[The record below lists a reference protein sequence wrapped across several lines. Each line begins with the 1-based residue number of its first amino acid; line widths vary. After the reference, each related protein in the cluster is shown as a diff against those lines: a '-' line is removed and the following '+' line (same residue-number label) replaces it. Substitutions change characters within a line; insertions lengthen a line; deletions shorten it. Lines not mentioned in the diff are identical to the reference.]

1 MGAYYYLISGL
12 PEVKLS
18 DSKAKYDINEITQ
31 SILSGL
37 SSKDAKLFNYFIYQ
51 NDNKNLANAIA
62 LSKGLFSPYNTNHLV
77 ISHIEPSVFSKE
89 EIQKYA
95 HISNLPNYM
104 ARFLEDN
111 KNTEWENIRQIENY
125 LLNLYYEEMIKDGNV
140 FIREYALFMRNL
152 KNILAALNGRALG
165 FSADAIAKELIGD
178 YPLINALTKST
189 AADFGLGK
197 EIPYINNI
205 IETFNSSDKAD
216 PYNMENIECSLV
228 NEFLE
233 RATSIKSFTTD
244 NLFAYY
250 INLTYAVSI
259 NGRNEEEGK
268 KHLETLVNSLK
279 SEAAA
284 M

>member
-1 MGAYYYLISGL
+1 MGSYYYLISGL

-51 NDNKNLANAIA
+51 NDNKNLANSIA
-62 LSKGLFSPYNTNHLV
+62 LSKGLFGPYNIHL
-77 ISHIEPSVFSKE
+77 EPSIFSKE
-89 EIQKYA
+89 EIQKYSNL
-95 HISNLPNYM
+95 SNLPNYM
-104 ARFLEDN
+104 AKFLEDN
-111 KNTEWENIRQIENY
+111 KNTEWENIRHIENS
-125 LLNLYYEEMIKDGNV
+125 LLSLYYDEMINTGNG

-178 YPLINALTKST
+178 YPLINVLTKST

-197 EIPYINNI
+197 EVPYINNI

-233 RATSIKSFTTD
+233 RATSIKSFTTE

-268 KHLETLVNSLK
+268 KHLETLVSSLK

>member
-1 MGAYYYLISGL
+1 MGAYYYLISSL

-31 SILSGL
+31 SILSSL
-37 SSKDAKLFNYFIYQ
+37 SGKDAKLFHYFIYQ

-62 LSKGLFSPYNTNHLV
+62 MSKGLFSPYNIHL
-77 ISHIEPSVFSKE
+77 EPSVFSKD

-95 HISNLPNYM
+95 NLSNLPNYM
-104 ARFLEDN
+104 YKFLEDN
-111 KNTEWENIRQIENY
+111 KNVEWENIRHIENN
-125 LLNLYYEEMIKDGNV
+125 LLNLYYEEMIRTGNA

-178 YPLINALTKST
+178 YPLIYALTKST

-197 EIPYINNI
+197 EVPYINSI

-228 NEFLE
+228 NEFLD
-233 RATSIKSFTTD
+233 RVTSIKSFTTD

-268 KHLETLVNSLK
+268 KHLQTLVSSLK
-279 SEAAA
+279 SEATA

>member
-1 MGAYYYLISGL
+1 MGSYYYLISGL

-37 SSKDAKLFNYFIYQ
+37 SGKDAKLFNYFIYQ

-62 LSKGLFSPYNTNHLV
+62 VSKGLFSPYNIHL
-77 ISHIEPSVFSKE
+77 EPSNFSKE
-89 EIQKYA
+89 EIQKYSNL
-95 HISNLPNYM
+95 SNLPNYM
-104 ARFLEDN
+104 AKFLEDN
-111 KNTEWENIRQIENY
+111 KNTEWENIRHIENS
-125 LLNLYYEEMIKDGNV
+125 LLNLYYEEMINTGNG
-140 FIREYALFMRNL
+140 FIRGYALFMRNL

-165 FSADAIAKELIGD
+165 FSGDAIAKELIGD
-178 YPLINALTKST
+178 YPLLSVLTKST

-197 EIPYINNI
+197 EVPYINNI

-268 KHLETLVNSLK
+268 KHLETLVSSLK

>member
-1 MGAYYYLISGL
+1 MGSYYYLISGL

-51 NDNKNLANAIA
+51 NDNKNLANSIA
-62 LSKGLFSPYNTNHLV
+62 LSKGLFSPYNIHL
-77 ISHIEPSVFSKE
+77 EPSIFSKE
-89 EIQKYA
+89 EIQKYSNL
-95 HISNLPNYM
+95 SNLPNYM
-104 ARFLEDN
+104 AKFLEDN
-111 KNTEWENIRQIENY
+111 KNTEWENIRHIENS
-125 LLNLYYEEMIKDGNV
+125 LLSLYYDEMINTGNG

-165 FSADAIAKELIGD
+165 FSADLIAKELIGD
-178 YPLINALTKST
+178 YPLINVLTKST

-233 RATSIKSFTTD
+233 KATSIKSFTTE

-268 KHLETLVNSLK
+268 KHLETLVSSLK

>member
-1 MGAYYYLISGL
+1 MGSYYYLISGL

-31 SILSGL
+31 NILSNL
-37 SSKDAKLFNYFIYQ
+37 SDKDIKLFNYFIYQ
-51 NDNKNLANAIA
+51 NDNKNLVNAIA
-62 LSKGLFSPYNTNHLV
+62 LSKGLFSPYFVHL
-77 ISHIEPSVFSKE
+77 EPSIFSKE

-95 HISNLPNYM
+95 NLSNLPNYM
-104 ARFLEDN
+104 VKFLEDN
-111 KNTEWENIRQIENY
+111 KNTEWENIRHIENS
-125 LLNLYYEEMIKDGNV
+125 LLSLYYEEMIQTGNA

-152 KNILAALNGRALG
+152 KNILAALNGKALG
-165 FSADAIAKELIGD
+165 FSGDEISKELIGD
-178 YPLINALTKST
+178 YPLIYALTKSS
-189 AADFGLGK
+189 AADFGLGR
-197 EIPYINNI
+197 EIPYINSI
-205 IETFNSSDKAD
+205 IDTFNSSDKAD
-216 PYNMENIECSLV
+216 PYNLENVECSLV
-228 NEFLE
+228 NGFLD
-233 RATSIKSFTTD
+233 RLTSIKSFTTD

-279 SEAAA
+279 SEAPA

>member
-1 MGAYYYLISGL
+1 MGSYYYLISGL

-37 SSKDAKLFNYFIYQ
+37 SGKDAKLFNYFIYQ

-62 LSKGLFSPYNTNHLV
+62 VSKGLFSPYNIHL
-77 ISHIEPSVFSKE
+77 EPSNFSKE
-89 EIQKYA
+89 EIQKYSNL
-95 HISNLPNYM
+95 SNLPNYM
-104 ARFLEDN
+104 AKFLEDN
-111 KNTEWENIRQIENY
+111 KNTEWENIRHIENS
-125 LLNLYYEEMIKDGNV
+125 LLNLYYEEMINTGNG

-165 FSADAIAKELIGD
+165 FSGDAIAKELIGD
-178 YPLINALTKST
+178 YPLLSVLTKST

-197 EIPYINNI
+197 EVPYINNI

-250 INLTYAVSI
+250 VNLTYAVSI

-268 KHLETLVNSLK
+268 KHLETLVSSLK
-279 SEAAA
+279 SEAAT

>member
-1 MGAYYYLISGL
+1 MGSYYYLISGL

-51 NDNKNLANAIA
+51 NDNKNLANSIA
-62 LSKGLFSPYNTNHLV
+62 LSKGLFSPYNIHL
-77 ISHIEPSVFSKE
+77 EPSIFSKE
-89 EIQKYA
+89 EIQKYMY
-95 HISNLPNYM
+95 ISNLPNYM
-104 ARFLEDN
+104 AKFLEDN
-111 KNTEWENIRQIENY
+111 KNTEWENIRHIENS
-125 LLNLYYEEMIKDGNV
+125 LLSLYYDEMINTGNG

-178 YPLINALTKST
+178 YPLINVLTKST

-197 EIPYINNI
+197 EVPYINNI

-228 NEFLE
+228 NEFLD
-233 RATSIKSFTTD
+233 RATSIKSFTTE

-268 KHLETLVNSLK
+268 KHLETLVSSLK

>member
-62 LSKGLFSPYNTNHLV
+62 LSKGLFSPYNIHL
-77 ISHIEPSVFSKE
+77 EPSFFSKE

-95 HISNLPNYM
+95 NISNLPNYM
-104 ARFLEDN
+104 AKFLEDN
-111 KNTEWENIRQIENY
+111 KNTEWENIRQIENS
-125 LLNLYYEEMIKDGNV
+125 LLNLYYEEMIKDGNA

-165 FSADAIAKELIGD
+165 FSVDAIAKELIGD

-189 AADFGLGK
+189 AADFGLVK

>member
-1 MGAYYYLISGL
+1 MGSYYYLISGL

-31 SILSGL
+31 NILSGL

-51 NDNKNLANAIA
+51 NDNKNLVNAIA
-62 LSKGLFSPYNTNHLV
+62 LSKGLFSPYSVHL
-77 ISHIEPSVFSKE
+77 EPSIFSKE

-95 HISNLPNYM
+95 NLSNLPNYM
-104 ARFLEDN
+104 VKFLEDN
-111 KNTEWENIRQIENY
+111 KNTEWENIRHIENS
-125 LLNLYYEEMIKDGNV
+125 LLSLYYEEMIQTGNA

-152 KNILAALNGRALG
+152 KNILAALNGKALG
-165 FSADAIAKELIGD
+165 FSGDEISKELIGD
-178 YPLINALTKST
+178 YPLISALTKSS
-189 AADFGLGK
+189 AADFGLGR
-197 EIPYINNI
+197 EIPYINSI
-205 IETFNSSDKAD
+205 IDTFNSSDKAD
-216 PYNMENIECSLV
+216 PYNLENVECSLV
-228 NEFLE
+228 NGFLD
-233 RATSIKSFTTD
+233 RLTSIKSFTTD

-268 KHLETLVNSLK
+268 KHLQTLVNSLK
-279 SEAAA
+279 SEVSA